1 MVGLIQERTGG
12 EVQTQGTGLDQIH
25 LVVTEIITRKGSV
38 AKNQQKVEIMVMIRP
53 VTAEIETEIGT
64 GLVIVIVMNAMD
76 RIDTEIVMMM
86 ITIKNITETGIIK
99 GHVTETETM
108 IRLEIATEDMTGIM
122 TGTTATRKEQD
133 TAEIGVGREGIQK
146 IITVMKLYTLSLS
159 FMHDISNSDI
169 INTMIYTATTKQN
182 RKDTIE
188 QESCVHFAF

>member
-99 GHVTETETM
+99 GHVRETETM
-108 IRLEIATEDMTGIM
+108 IRLEIATEDMTGIV

-169 INTMIYTATTKQN
+169 ITTMIYTATTKQN